1 MCIVFLYHI
10 RYLVGMT
17 EVYLKTK
24 EIKRILQ
31 WFSLGA
37 KKTEMT
43 QTDSRLARKLEVMLE
58 EEEELDKDI
67 EVD

>member
-1 MCIVFLYHI
+1 
-10 RYLVGMT
+10 MT

-31 WFSLGA
+31 WFSLGG
-37 KKTEMT
+37 KKAEMT

-58 EEEELDKDI
+58 EEEELEKEI
-67 EVD
+67 EED

>member
-1 MCIVFLYHI
+1 M
-10 RYLVGMT
+10 GMT

-58 EEEELDKDI
+58 EEEELEKDI
-67 EVD
+67 EED